1 MTTSDL
7 KTKRLIIRST
17 REEDSAFCL
26 GIWLDPEMGRYLS
39 DPPREKADEA
49 ELNFAVGIETQE
61 GWYPFV
67 AVSKETGA
75 KIGTCSIVPSDDNSC
90 WDLGYCVHQ
99 KYWRQGYAT
108 EMLNAL
114 IDFGVR
120 SGGRTF
126 TASVAKENA
135 ASNAVL
141 RKLGFHVAREGSFRK
156 RGTDV
161 VYPEYVYRLELEK

>member
-1 MTTSDL
+1 MTTDDL

-17 REEDSAFCL
+17 READSAFCL
-26 GIWLDPEMGRYLS
+26 GIWLDPEMGRYLA
-39 DPPREKADEA
+39 DPPREKADDN

-67 AVSKETGA
+67 AISKETGA
-75 KIGTCSIVPSDDNSC
+75 YIGTCSTVPSEDQTC

-99 KYWRQGYAT
+99 TYWRQGYAT
-108 EMLNAL
+108 EMILAL
-114 IDFGVR
+114 IDFGR
-120 SGGRTF
+120 RNGGRTF

-141 RKLGFHVAREGSFRK
+141 TKLGFHVEREDSFRK
-156 RGTDV
+156 RGTDI
-161 VYPEYVYRLELEK
+161 VYPEYVYKLELK

>member
-1 MTTSDL
+1 MTTNDL
-7 KTKRLIIRST
+7 VTRRLIIRST
-17 REEDSAFCL
+17 RERDGAFCL
-26 GIWLDPEMGRYLS
+26 SVWLDDEMGRYLA
-39 DPPREKADEA
+39 DPPREKADDD

-75 KIGTCSIVPSDDNSC
+75 YIGTCSAVPSDDQTC
-90 WDLGYCVHQ
+90 WDLGYCVHRA
-99 KYWRQGYAT
+99 YWRRGYAT
-108 EMLNAL
+108 EMIRAL
-114 IDFGVR
+114 IDFGYR

-126 TASVAKENA
+126 TASVAKENV

-141 RKLGFHVAREGSFRK
+141 QNLGFHAEREGSFRK

-161 VYPEYVYRLELEK
+161 VYPEYVYRLDLE